1 MKDVVFIC
9 AQPAIPYYTWQVEV
23 MINNFETQGVNLEN
37 VHIVSSYTHEIPD
50 QWKKLQ
56 QTYTKVKFFFYK
68 DERFK
73 PNYIPS
79 IRPHILHKHWLHNP
93 ELENST
99 VFYHDCDIILAK
111 PYDFSEMLKDDVT
124 CYVSDTVSYIGAK
137 YVRSKGEHYLD
148 LMTGIVGVN
157 KQYVIEQ
164 EENSGGA
171 QYLLK
176 NIPAKFWEKVYYD
189 CEIMYRMVN
198 DQIAKDKP
206 PHAIQIWCAD
216 MWCVLWNLFIYDR
229 PVKVTDHLSFSWA
242 TSGMHD
248 WDKHPIFH
256 NAGVTGPGK
265 QFYKGAYINK
275 LPYGEIDLEKLS
287 KDFCS
292 YKYAEEI
299 VNTKQITCL
308 K

>member
-23 MINNFETQGVNLEN
+23 MINNFERQGVNLEN
-37 VHIVSSYTHEIPD
+37 VHIVSSYTSNIPD
-50 QWKKLQ
+50 GWKKLQ
-56 QTYTKVKFFFYK
+56 ETYTKVKFFFYK

-79 IRPHILHKHWLHNP
+79 IRPHILHKHWLHHP
-93 ELENST
+93 ELETST

-111 PYDFSEMLKDDVT
+111 PYDFSEMLKDDTT
-124 CYVSDTVSYIGAK
+124 CYTSDTVSYIGAK
-137 YVRSKGEHYLD
+137 YVRSKGEHYFD
-148 LMTGIVGVN
+148 MMTSIVGVN

-164 EENSGGA
+164 EQNSGGA

-189 CEIMYRMVN
+189 CETMYRMVN
-198 DQIAKDKP
+198 EQIAKDKP
-206 PHAIQIWCAD
+206 GHAIQIWCAD
-216 MWCVLWNLFIYDR
+216 MWCVLYNLFIYDR
-229 PVKVTDHLSFSWA
+229 SIEVTDHLSFSWA
-242 TSGMHD
+242 TSSMKD
-248 WDKHPIFH
+248 WEKHPIFH
-256 NAGVTGPGK
+256 NAGVTGPGN

-275 LPYGEIDLEKLS
+275 LPYAEVDLEKLS

-299 VNTKQITCL
+299 VETKSKSCL
-308 K
+308 I